1 MPLRNR
7 VTPLGEIIP
16 TPERGLFLGNRGCI
30 HDDSGNLRTRQ
41 WQVERW
47 ITCLLQFKG
56 RRQQLFRPG
65 HYTHLFFL
73 DEATAFAAGHR
84 PCAEC
89 RRSEFDA
96 FLRLWDGVNQRPLQ
110 SPARLHAPDVDH
122 ILHAE
127 RLMPG
132 GRKRT
137 HPARLGDL
145 PDGVMVALADGTPR
159 LLWHGAL
166 RAWSSAGYTADR
178 LPVDSHAEVSLLTPP
193 SIANVIAA
201 GYAPVVHPTAAG

>member
-7 VTPLGEIIP
+7 VTPSGEIVA

-30 HDDSGNLRTRQ
+30 HDDSGNLRPRH

-47 ITCLLQFKG
+47 ITCLLEFKG

-65 HYTHLFFL
+65 YYTHLFFL
-73 DEATAFAAGHR
+73 DEATALAAGHR

-96 FLRLWDGVNQRPLQ
+96 FLRLWERVNPR
-110 SPARLHAPDVDH
+110 SPAPGDRLRAPEVDR

-127 RLMPG
+127 RLTPEG
-132 GRKRT
+132 QKRT
-137 HPARLGDL
+137 HRALLGDL
-145 PDGVMVALADGTPR
+145 PDGVFLALADSMPYM
-159 LLWHGAL
+159 LWHGAL
-166 RAWSSAGYTADR
+166 RAWSPGGYTTILRR
-178 LPVDSHAEVSLLTPP
+178 LDPRAEVNVLTPP
-193 SIANVIAA
+193 AIIRVIAA
-201 GYAPVVHPTAAG
+201 GYAPIVHSTAAG